1 MLQMLKVMKA
11 TIHQVMNRTT
21 HLAME
26 EMRERAIMLEVMKVT
41 PHLMMEAMPVRARML
56 QVMKVL
62 THLMV
67 KAKSLDLIY
76 AMHKR
81 RHRTNCCMV

>member
-1 MLQMLKVMKA
+1 MMK
-11 TIHQVMNRTT
+11 RTT

-26 EMRERAIMLEVMKVT
+26 EVAERATMLKVMKVT
-41 PHLMMEAMPVRARML
+41 PHLMMEAMPVRATML

-67 KAKSLDLIY
+67 KAKSPDLSY
-76 AMHKR
+76 AMDNR
-81 RHRTNCCMV
+81 RHRTNF